1 MKNLFN
7 SILISLFFISCQSNP
22 EKKSEILKFEITEK
36 KDISYLNNSR
46 MVNRIILDVESLP
59 TDKEMIN
66 TAIYLWENGNK
77 KWKEFTVFI
86 YLPEMN
92 TGLTAFGIGEF
103 NKNGLVKFDRIEN
116 ALFDTKWE
124 IKKPEKPVKQIP
136 IAELKEYEIGI
147 STNNVEK
154 RKIEIIIN
162 TDFPNGTNLL
172 VSIGRTHFLKGT
184 KDAYSG
190 DIFSNDF
197 SVKNGKIKTTV
208 EINDSEWY
216 NEHIRLVKALPDDIK
231 PISKISDNITISVLY
246 SAARTQSTDVEN
258 ILGTRGEF
266 VTGKGADKFGT
277 GTAGQIT
284 TFRVEKDLKIPFQK

>member
-7 SILISLFFISCQSNP
+7 AILISLFFISCQSNP

-59 TDKEMIN
+59 ADKEMRN

-216 NEHIRLVKALPDDIK
+216 NEHISLVKALPDDIK